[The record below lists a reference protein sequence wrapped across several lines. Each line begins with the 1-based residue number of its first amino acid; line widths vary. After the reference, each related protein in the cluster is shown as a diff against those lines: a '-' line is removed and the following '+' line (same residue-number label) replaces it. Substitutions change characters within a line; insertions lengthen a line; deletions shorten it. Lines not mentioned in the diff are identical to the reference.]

1 MPSPQYQDRQSQYA
15 DPIDELDRLG
25 ASQISGL
32 ALDLGQESRPG
43 IDVEGAQAAVA
54 ALLLALGRDISDP
67 HLAETPRRV
76 AKAFEEMLTARPAEW
91 TTFPNE
97 DGYAD
102 LLLLKGIPFH
112 SLCQHHLLPFR
123 GVAHIGY
130 IPGERLIG
138 LSKLARGLEL
148 FARDLQLQERLTVQ
162 VADWL
167 MDTLDARGAGVVLEA
182 EHLCMSL
189 RGVEADGAL
198 TTTSA
203 FRGELSIE
211 GPLRSRFFLK

>member
-1 MPSPQYQDRQSQYA
+1 MLSPQYQDGQSQYA
-15 DPIDELDRLG
+15 DSIDGL
-25 ASQISGL
+25 SGL
-32 ALDLGQESRPG
+32 DLAQEGRAG
-43 IDVEGAQAAVA
+43 IDVEGARAAVA
-54 ALLLALGRDISDP
+54 ALLGALGRDIPDP

-76 AKAFEEMLTARPAEW
+76 AKAFEEMLTARPAVW
-91 TTFPNE
+91 TTFPNA
-97 DGYAD
+97 DGYTD
-102 LLLLKGIPFH
+102 LVILKGIPFH

-130 IPGERLIG
+130 LPGGRLIG

-148 FARDLQLQERLTVQ
+148 FARDLQVQERLTVQ

-167 MDTLDARGAGVVLEA
+167 METLDARGAGVVLEA

-189 RGVEADGAL
+189 RGVEASGTL

-203 FRGELSIE
+203 FRGELNIP
-211 GPLRSRFFLK
+211 GPLQDRFFFK

>member
-1 MPSPQYQDRQSQYA
+1 MLSSQYSA
-15 DPIDELDRLG
+15 PQDQYAEPVVELDRLG
-25 ASQISGL
+25 LEQDTAAIGL
-32 ALDLGQESRPG
+32 EQDAAA
-43 IDVEGAQAAVA
+43 IDVEGARAAIA
-54 ALLLALGRDISDP
+54 DLLIALGRDPSDP

-76 AKAFEEMLTARPAEW
+76 ARAFEEMLTARPAAW
-91 TTFPNE
+91 TTFPNT
-97 DGYAD
+97 DGYTD
-102 LLLLKGIPFH
+102 LLIVKDIPFH

-130 IPGERLIG
+130 IPGDRLIG

-167 MDTLDARGAGVVLEA
+167 MGTLDARGAGAVLEA

-189 RGVEADGAL
+189 RGVEASGAL

-203 FRGELSIE
+203 FRGELNTP
-211 GPLRSRFFLK
+211 GPQQDRFFSK

>member
-1 MPSPQYQDRQSQYA
+1 MLSPLYQDRQGLYA
-15 DPIDELDRLG
+15 GPIDEL
-25 ASQISGL
+25 AE
-32 ALDLGQESRPG
+32 LDVEQEGRAG
-43 IDVEGAQAAVA
+43 IDVEGARAAVA
-54 ALLLALGRDISDP
+54 ALLVALGRDISDP

-76 AKAFEEMLTARPAEW
+76 AKAFEEMLTARPAAW
-91 TTFPNE
+91 TTFPNT
-97 DGYAD
+97 DGYTD
-102 LLLLKGIPFH
+102 LVIVKSIPFH

-130 IPGERLIG
+130 IPGDRLIG

-148 FARDLQLQERLTVQ
+148 FAKDLQTQERLTVQ

-167 MDTLDARGAGVVLEA
+167 METLDARGAGAVLEA

-189 RGVEADGAL
+189 RGVEASGTL

-203 FRGELSIE
+203 FRGELSIQ
-211 GPLRSRFFLK
+211 GPLQDRFFSK

>member
-1 MPSPQYQDRQSQYA
+1 MPSPQYSARQDHYA
-15 DPIDELDRLG
+15 DPIDELARLH
-25 ASQISGL
+25 L
-32 ALDLGQESRPG
+32 EQEARAG

-54 ALLLALGRDISDP
+54 ALLVALGRDIADP
-67 HLAETPRRV
+67 DLADTPHRV
-76 AKAFEEMLTARPAEW
+76 ARAFEEMLTARPAAW
-91 TTFPNE
+91 TTFPNT
-97 DGYAD
+97 DGYTD
-102 LLLLKGIPFH
+102 LVILKGIPFH
-112 SLCQHHLLPFR
+112 SLCQHHLLPFY

-130 IPGERLIG
+130 LPGGRLLG

-167 MDTLDARGAGVVLEA
+167 MGKLDARGAGVVLEA

-189 RGVEADGAL
+189 RGVEAGGTL

-203 FRGELSIE
+203 FRGELSIP
-211 GPLRSRFFLK
+211 GPLRDRFFSK

>member
-1 MPSPQYQDRQSQYA
+1 MLSPQYQDRQDQYA
-15 DPIDELDRLG
+15 DPIDELG
-25 ASQISGL
+25 E
-32 ALDLGQESRPG
+32 LDLEQEGRAG
-43 IDVEGAQAAVA
+43 IDVEGARAAVA
-54 ALLLALGRDISDP
+54 ALLVALGRDISDP

-76 AKAFEEMLTARPAEW
+76 AQAFEGMLTARPAVW
-91 TTFPNE
+91 TTFPNS
-97 DGYAD
+97 DGYTD
-102 LLLLKGIPFH
+102 LVIVKSIPFH

-130 IPGERLIG
+130 IPGDRLIG

-148 FARDLQLQERLTVQ
+148 FARDLQIQERLTVQ

-167 MDTLDARGAGVVLEA
+167 METLDARGAGAVLEA

-189 RGVEADGAL
+189 RGVEASGTL

-203 FRGELSIE
+203 FRGELSIP
-211 GPLRSRFFLK
+211 GPLQDRFFSK